1 MNVNLGQFKK
11 IAAALALVSASVVAI
26 ANYAHAEE
34 IQCNGTIGAV
44 TLDNVMVPDGASCT
58 LRGTRLKG
66 TLKVGT
72 NATLIAQ
79 GVRINGNLQA
89 EGSTAVTVS
98 GASLI
103 GGSVQ
108 IKQGRSAAITG
119 ARITGDLQF
128 DEMRGSLIALQNVVG
143 GNLQAF
149 KNAGGLA
156 IDSNRIAENLQCK
169 ENTPP
174 PVGGGNTAGS
184 KEDQCAAL

>member
-1 MNVNLGQFKK
+1 MKISFSHFKK
-11 IAAALALVSASVVAI
+11 IAAVLAVASMSVVAFSNH
-26 ANYAHAEE
+26 AYAEE
-34 IQCNGTIGAV
+34 IQCNGVIGAV
-44 TLDNVMVPDGASCT
+44 TLDNVIVPDGASCT

-72 NATLIAQ
+72 NATLVAQ
-79 GVRINGNLQA
+79 GVRVNGNIQA
-89 EGSTAVTVS
+89 EGSAAVTLS

-108 IKQGRSAAITG
+108 IKQGRNAAITG

-128 DEMRGSLIALQNVVG
+128 DEMRGSLIATQNVIG

-149 KNAGGLA
+149 KNAGGLV
-156 IDSNRIAENLQCK
+156 INSNRIAENLQCK

-174 PVGGGNTAGS
+174 PIGSGNTAGS
-184 KEDQCAAL
+184 KEDQCADL